1 MFKLSKPTDQDIA
14 EYLEAHRQLQFTYPE
29 QGMTRQDGPQVGYV
43 RDHNRVHLGTGSSL
57 YMESKVALRR
67 WHQFELGWVRVRT
80 NNVPLKPDETV
91 CLQVHF
97 ALLWKLFACRIV
109 YIVEEEDTSS
119 PIKKF
124 GFAYGTLPGH
134 PESGEERFLIE
145 WNSIDDSVWY
155 DILAYSQPGNFAV
168 ALGYPFSRL
177 MQKRFAR
184 ESMASMKHLR

>member
-29 QGMTRQDGPQVGYV
+29 QGMTRQDVPQVGYV

-57 YMESKVALRR
+57 YMESKAALRR
-67 WHQFELGWVRVRT
+67 WQQFELGWVRVRT
-80 NNVPLKPDETV
+80 NNAPLKPDETV

-97 ALLWKLFACRIV
+97 AFLWKLFAC
-109 YIVEEEDTSS
+109 TSS